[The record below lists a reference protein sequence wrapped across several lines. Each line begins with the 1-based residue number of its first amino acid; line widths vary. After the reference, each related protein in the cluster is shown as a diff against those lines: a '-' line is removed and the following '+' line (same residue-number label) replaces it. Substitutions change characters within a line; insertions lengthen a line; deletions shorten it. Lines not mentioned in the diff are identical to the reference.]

1 MPVCLSASHIA
12 YGSLRMEPV
21 FFAVGQA
28 AGTAA
33 ALAIEGRCDVQAID
47 YAALRA
53 RLLADRQ
60 MLDWP
65 PRP

>member
-33 ALAIEGRCDVQAID
+33 ALAIEGQCDVQAVD

-60 MLDWP
+60 VLAWP
-65 PRP
+65 VD